1 MKKIIS
7 ISFLFVCVTSFEAH
21 AQWAVVD
28 PSVVAAINAQTVTQ
42 TAEHLK
48 RLTEVLNT
56 VQLLQSQLAN
66 TQNILKLAQ
75 KASEGIDE
83 IGFVSDFRNVVMET
97 GKVLDTVKDYVDT
110 AEDLSGQWKKVFGS
124 LDNWM
129 DNAKETFG
137 SIDMS
142 DKINSSGF
150 SVADS
155 YQQLY
160 QKNSEYAEKFIENS
174 RNVNEKGALKQIAQE
189 LAQLIQMENHTT
201 FLLSQ
206 MLKGQSIENS
216 NENLKRKEEIVQFE
230 KENLG
235 VHRFMS
241 IVDAKTFEM

>member
-7 ISFLFVCVTSFEAH
+7 SSLLLLCVSCLDAH
-21 AQWAVVD
+21 AQFVVSD
-28 PSVVAAINAQTVTQ
+28 PSVIAAINSQTAVQ
-42 TAEHLK
+42 TAEHIK
-48 RLTEVLNT
+48 RLAEVLNT
-56 VQLLQSQLAN
+56 VQLLQSQLTN
-66 TQNILKLAQ
+66 TQNILQLAQ

-83 IGFVSDFRNVVMET
+83 VGFLSDFRNVVMET
-97 GKVLDTVKDYVDT
+97 DKALDTVKEYIDT
-110 AEDLSGQWKKVFGS
+110 AEDLSDQWKNVFGS

-129 DNAKETFG
+129 DNAKEVFG

-150 SVADS
+150 TIADS

-160 QKNSEYAEKFIENS
+160 QQNSEYAQKFIENS
-174 RNVNEKGALKQIAQE
+174 KNVNEKGALKQIAQE
-189 LAQLIQMENHTT
+189 MAQLIQMENHTI

-235 VHRFMS
+235 VRRFMG
-241 IVDAKTFEM
+241 IVDTKTFEM

>member
-1 MKKIIS
+1 MKTIIS
-7 ISFLFVCVTSFEAH
+7 ISFLLVSLTCLNAH
-21 AQWAVVD
+21 AQWVVSD
-28 PSVVAAINAQTVTQ
+28 PSVIAAINSQTAVQ
-42 TAEHLK
+42 TAEHIK
-48 RLTEVLNT
+48 RLAEALNT
-56 VQLLQSQLAN
+56 VQLLQSQLFN
-66 TQNILKLAQ
+66 TQNILQLAQ

-83 IGFVSDFRNVVMET
+83 VGFLTDFRNVVMET
-97 GKVLDTVKDYVDT
+97 DKVLDTVKEYIDT
-110 AEDLSGQWKKVFGS
+110 AKDMSDQWKNIFGS

-142 DKINSSGF
+142 DKVNSSGF
-150 SVADS
+150 TIADS

-160 QKNSEYAEKFIENS
+160 QQNSEYAQKFIENS
-174 RNVNEKGALKQIAQE
+174 KNVNEKGALKQIAQE
-189 LAQLIQMENHTT
+189 MAQLIQMENHTI

-235 VHRFMS
+235 VRRFMG
-241 IVDAKTFEM
+241 IVDTKTFEM

>member
-7 ISFLFVCVTSFEAH
+7 ISFLFVCVTCFDAH
-21 AQWAVVD
+21 AQFVVSD
-28 PSVVAAINAQTVTQ
+28 PSVIAAINSQTFTQ

-48 RLTEVLNT
+48 SLAEILNT
-56 VQLLQSQLAN
+56 VQLLQAQLAN
-66 TQNILKLAQ
+66 TQNILQLAQ

-83 IGFVSDFRNVVMET
+83 VGFISDFRNVVMET
-97 GKVLDTVKDYVDT
+97 DKVLDTVKDYVDT

-129 DNAKETFG
+129 DNAKEAFG

-150 SVADS
+150 SIADS
-155 YQQLY
+155 YQHLY
-160 QKNSEYAEKFIENS
+160 QKNSEYAQKFIENS
-174 RNVNEKGALKQIAQE
+174 KNVNEKGALKQIAQE
-189 LAQLIQMENHTT
+189 MAQLIQMENHTT
-201 FLLSQ
+201 FLLSE

-216 NENLKRKEEIVQFE
+216 NANLKRKEDIVQFE

-235 VHRFMS
+235 VRRFMS
-241 IVDAKTFEM
+241 IVDAKTLEI

>member
-1 MKKIIS
+1 MKKIIVS
-7 ISFLFVCVTSFEAH
+7 ILLVVLFSSKG
-21 AQWAVVD
+21 WAVDVG
-28 PSVVAAINAQTVTQ
+28 VIAAINQQTLAQTL
-42 TAEHLK
+42 EHIK
-48 RLTEVLNT
+48 RLAEALKT
-56 VQLLQSQLAN
+56 VQLLQSQVAD
-66 TQNILKLAQ
+66 TQNILQLAK

-83 IGFVSDFRNVVMET
+83 IGFVSDFRNIVMET
-97 GKVLDTVKDYVDT
+97 EEILDTVKDYIDT
-110 AEDLSGQWKKVFGS
+110 AQDVSGQWKQIFGS

-142 DKINSSGF
+142 DKVNSSGF
-150 SVADS
+150 LIADS
-155 YQQLY
+155 YQHLY
-160 QKNSEYAEKFIENS
+160 QKNSEYAQQFIENS
-174 RNVNEKGALKQIAQE
+174 KNVNEKGALKQIAQE
-189 LAQLIQMENHTT
+189 MAQLIQMENHTI

-235 VHRFMS
+235 VRRFMS